1 VTTAATTPADDAS
14 INLSHVTRRFG
25 RSVAVD
31 DLSLIVPSGTTCGF
45 LGLNGAGK
53 STTLRMAVG
62 LLAPT
67 SGTLRVAG
75 CDVPADRQALKFKLG
90 YVPDRPTVYPWMTV
104 SQAID
109 FCRTLYG
116 PAWQFPAVAAM
127 AKTLRLDLTKRV
139 KHLSKGAAAKVSLLL
154 AMGHDPA
161 VLVLDEPTGGFDPLA
176 HDEFLEGLLSTA
188 ISNGDRPPRT
198 ILFSSH
204 TLPDVQRLADTVAI
218 LHRGRLLLH
227 KPLDHL
233 LATTKRLRVVL
244 ETESAPSVAPPGTVY
259 QVRRGREWT
268 VTVADFMPDTVG
280 IVRDRNGGLPV
291 EVIDLTLDDVFR
303 DHVRAAD
310 PAGGP
315 TGSEAR

>member
-1 VTTAATTPADDAS
+1 MTTSEDAA
-14 INLSHVTRRFG
+14 INLSHVTRQFG

-31 DLSLIVPSGTTCGF
+31 DLSLTIPAGTTCGF

-53 STTLRMAVG
+53 STTLRMTVG
-62 LLAPT
+62 LLAPS
-67 SGTLRVAG
+67 SGTLRIAG
-75 CDVPADRQALKFKLG
+75 CDVPADRQLLKFKLG
-90 YVPDRPTVYPWMTV
+90 YVPDRPTVYGWMTV
-104 SQAID
+104 QRAID

-116 PAWQFPAVAAM
+116 PSWRHQAVEAM
-127 AKTLRLDLTKRV
+127 AKTLRLDPPTRV
-139 KHLSKGAAAKVSLLL
+139 KHLSKGAAAKLSLLL

-188 ISNGDRPPRT
+188 VDDAGDRPPRT

-204 TLPDVQRLADTVAI
+204 TLADVQRLADSVAI

-227 KPLDHL
+227 QPLDHL

-244 ETESAPSVAPPGTVY
+244 DSDTTLPVVPPNAIF

-268 VTVADFMPDTVG
+268 VTVGEFSAERVARL
-280 IVRDRNGGLPV
+280 RDLNGNAPV
-291 EVIDLTLDDVFR
+291 DVVDLTLDDVFR
-303 DHVRAAD
+303 DHVRGAD
-310 PAGGP
+310 PDGGH
-315 TGSEAR
+315 ALV